1 MTIPSITKNET
12 LGLEAVTIFN
22 EKPYFFLFSDI
33 DSKDPEEL
41 LRVLKFYEKWH
52 YSCYYYK
59 TTKGYH
65 IVSPVLLTFRT
76 WLFRIESLKKKV
88 PEYRFGAIRISR
100 RPTDSSTAYYQNWN
114 DRKFRESSSL
124 HALMNEI
131 FFIKSYHKHVRC
143 NIVMQVKPKK
153 TKLNYIW
160 YDQLNFKSSSI
171 DSPKKA
177 GAICFPYHSV
187 GLQNRDILC
196 KGKQTFDY
204 DLYNKWRARMDDPV
218 TYEECVEAQL

>member
-1 MTIPSITKNET
+1 MSIPSITKNET

-33 DSKDPEEL
+33 DSTDPEEL

-52 YSCYYYK
+52 YSCYYYE
-59 TTKGYH
+59 TTKGFH

-88 PEYRFGAIRISR
+88 PEYRFGAIRISK
-100 RPTDSSTAYYQNWN
+100 RPTDSATAYYQNWN
-114 DRKFRESSSL
+114 SRKQKESYSL
-124 HALMNEI
+124 HVLMSEI
-131 FFIKSYHKHVRC
+131 FFITNVK
-143 NIVMQVKPKK
+143 MVKPKK

-171 DSPKKA
+171 DSSKKA
-177 GAICFPYHSV
+177 GAICLATHSV
-187 GLQNRDILC
+187 GLQERDLLC
-196 KGKQTFDY
+196 KVKQTFDY
-204 DLYNKWRARMDDPV
+204 NLYNKWRSRMNNPV
-218 TYEECVEAQL
+218 TYDECIEAQL